1 MIEQIEIHLKYEGPD
16 VESGTMALQDVI
28 PVLQGF
34 SGAYERLADTENSNI
49 THHIKLS
56 AVQQGSADIVLD
68 VQQWLTDNSETIVA
82 VAGLTTIAGAIA
94 FPIVKI
100 IFEVIGIK
108 KHVGADASR
117 ERISADNNSIVV
129 SNSNN
134 VEITVSPRAY
144 ELNKNGTLDE
154 DLELLTRPLR
164 EGRINS
170 AEYEVQADNQETL
183 SQRIT
188 SEDRPHFEIKDPE
201 VTTTIKEIEIVAT
214 LNSLTK
220 STNSG
225 YLHLQNGKRIFY
237 RYLGDD
243 NSELHSIFG
252 NYSGPVKIR
261 CRAKLDDQLDV
272 VCVDVLKI
280 DRMQMEMF

>member
-1 MIEQIEIHLKYEGPD
+1 
-16 VESGTMALQDVI
+16 MALQDVI

-56 AVQQGSADIVLD
+56 AVQQGSADIVLE
-68 VQQWLTDNSETIVA
+68 VRHWLTDNSETIVA
-82 VAGLTTIAGAIA
+82 VAGLTTIGGAMAIA
-94 FPIVKI
+94 FPIVNK

-108 KHVGADASR
+108 KHVGADASK
-117 ERISADNNSIVV
+117 ERISAENSIVV

-144 ELNKNGTLDE
+144 ELYKNGTLDE
-154 DLELLTRPLR
+154 DLERLTRPLQ

-170 AEYEVQADNQETL
+170 AEFEVQADNQETL

-201 VTTTIKEIEIVAT
+201 VTTTIKETEIVAT

-243 NSELHSIFG
+243 NSKLHTIFG
-252 NYSGPVKIR
+252 NYNGPVKIR

-272 VCVDVLKI
+272 VSVDVLKI